1 MLEELVMKKMILKVS
16 LLAFLTFGITS
27 GYAEKN
33 QLQNTYQ
40 EHFWKGQQIA
50 SCTQKEYE
58 HLHGFY
64 SIEGLK
70 AHWITVERLFGTF
83 PTKETM
89 LGSIES
95 HPFFREGPVSLKGQ
109 LLKNFEIFKRGDE
122 FEISNGVGLR
132 HFAMKE
138 LSIGDRTCPVLLNA
152 EVRIYEGVSSFL
164 KSCDHYNFLA

>member
-1 MLEELVMKKMILKVS
+1 MLEESVMKKMILKVS

-27 GYAEKN
+27 GYVEKN

-50 SCTQKEYE
+50 SCAQKEYE
-58 HLHGFY
+58 YLHGFC

-70 AHWITVERLFGTF
+70 AHWITLERLLGTF

-95 HPFFREGPVSLKGQ
+95 YPFFREGPVCLKGH

-132 HFAMKE
+132 HFAMRE
-138 LSIGDRTCPVLLNA
+138 LSIGDRTYPVLYNGDRRVYQDISA
-152 EVRIYEGVSSFL
+152 FIR
-164 KSCDHYNFLA
+164 SCLDYNFFA